1 MKQMMASETT
11 ETMTPAVNREPLDID
26 IAILGGGITGLTS
39 AFYLLKAGARVTLYE
54 AQPQLGGLATY
65 FNFGSFWWDKYYHC
79 ILTSDEPLLGLID
92 DLGLTSKLR
101 WTPTKVGFFA
111 DEKLYSMSS
120 SLDFLLFRPLSLLQK
135 ARLAAGILYTCRI
148 KDGRSL
154 EAELATTWLT
164 KVFGQKNY
172 QKMWGPL
179 LKCKLGACR
188 EQASAA
194 FIWATITRLYSTR
207 DKSSSQ
213 QERLGYVQGGYR
225 TVFNRLVEAVREM
238 GGVMVTDAP
247 AKRISGASLSGTSS
261 GISLNSPGNGKVELE
276 VKGERHYFDKVIS
289 TIPNRPFAAITPELD
304 AEYVRKLNSVTYLG
318 IVCIALVLKRRLSP
332 FYVTNLASEDVP
344 FTGIIEMTNLISTEE
359 TSGRHLVYLP
369 KYIAPGDPLF
379 EASDDAIWAE
389 FRRHVLRVV
398 PDFKDSDIEQRF
410 TFRERYVQPVP
421 TLHYSDIVPEMETGV
436 DGVILAN
443 TTQIINSTLNN
454 NAMVKIARQAVEAAL
469 KPSTSVSVSKSVS
482 KYAANEV
489 ATVT

>member
-1 MKQMMASETT
+1 
-11 ETMTPAVNREPLDID
+11 
-26 IAILGGGITGLTS
+26 
-39 AFYLLKAGARVTLYE
+39 
-54 AQPQLGGLATY
+54 
-65 FNFGSFWWDKYYHC
+65 
-79 ILTSDEPLLGLID
+79 LLGLID

-225 TVFNRLVEAVREM
+225 TVFNRLVEAVKEM

-247 AKRISGASLSGTSS
+247 AQRISSLENGAE
-261 GISLNSPGNGKVELE
+261 NGKVELQ
-276 VKGERHYFDKVIS
+276 VKGQRQVFDRVIA
-289 TIPNRPFAAITPELD
+289 TIPNRPFAAITPELH

-318 IVCIALVLKRRLSP
+318 IVCIVLVLKRRLSQ

-359 TSGRHLVYLP
+359 TAGRHLIYLP

-469 KPSTSVSVSKSVS
+469 KPSTSVTVSKSVGA
-482 KYAANEV
+482 YAANEV